1 MTSPEAD
8 YLIQLLRASLYQQ
21 RPDPAP
27 DHLDWDLLYR
37 LACRHAVEV
46 MVYYAVLQLENPSQ
60 TVVAKLKECTCR
72 QVMKDVTRDY
82 EMDRILQAFEQAEI
96 DCMPL
101 KGYLMRKLYPKTE
114 MRYMS
119 DFDILAD
126 PSQLKTS
133 RAILKQLDYEVY
145 RYDSHHDIFYLK
157 GFPMYVELH
166 KVLIIGKLEDYFGI
180 GFSRASLQD
189 GARHIYQ
196 LSKEDYFIYIIS
208 HMAYHFAQGGI
219 GVRPVLDIRVY
230 LDHYQ
235 PEMDMEYIK
244 KELEKNGLWTFA
256 SYLMELSAVWF
267 LQQQGNDFLQQVAD
281 YILRSMVLGT
291 KENSRVLE
299 AARNYQEDGNY
310 DTAKRK
316 ALWKIIF
323 LPGEQMQLLYPVL
336 KRHPVLFPACH
347 LHRWIKIL
355 VCRKQNL
362 RRLYDTATVANEEIS
377 QIKQMYK
384 TMGVDHL

>member
-27 DHLDWDLLYR
+27 DSLDWDLLYR

-60 TVVAKLKECTCR
+60 TVVAKLKERTCR

-82 EMDRILQAFEQAEI
+82 EMDRILQAFEQAGI

-166 KVLIIGKLEDYFGI
+166 KVLMTGKLEDYFGI
-180 GFSRASLQD
+180 GFSRASLQE
-189 GARHIYQ
+189 GARHIY
-196 LSKEDYFIYIIS
+196 
-208 HMAYHFAQGGI
+208 
-219 GVRPVLDIRVY
+219 
-230 LDHYQ
+230 
-235 PEMDMEYIK
+235 
-244 KELEKNGLWTFA
+244 
-256 SYLMELSAVWF
+256 
-267 LQQQGNDFLQQVAD
+267 
-281 YILRSMVLGT
+281 
-291 KENSRVLE
+291 
-299 AARNYQEDGNY
+299 
-310 DTAKRK
+310 
-316 ALWKIIF
+316 
-323 LPGEQMQLLYPVL
+323 
-336 KRHPVLFPACH
+336 
-347 LHRWIKIL
+347 
-355 VCRKQNL
+355 
-362 RRLYDTATVANEEIS
+362 
-377 QIKQMYK
+377 
-384 TMGVDHL
+384 